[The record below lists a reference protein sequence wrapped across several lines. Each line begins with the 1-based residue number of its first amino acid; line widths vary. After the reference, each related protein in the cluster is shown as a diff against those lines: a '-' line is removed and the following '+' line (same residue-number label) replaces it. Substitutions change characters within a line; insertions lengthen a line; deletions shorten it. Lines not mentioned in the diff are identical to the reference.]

1 MATEVQREET
11 PVMGVRTTDDLAAIR
26 SAWERLEEIVPLRGR
41 KFFGAVDKSASDYFA
56 CVEVHD
62 DEDPAELGLEPGT
75 LPGGR
80 YLRERLRSEPP
91 ELYDRIAPAFQ
102 ALAATTQRDES
113 RPEIEFYRRHDE
125 VDVLFPVA

>member
-41 KFFGAVDKSASDYFA
+41 KFFGAVDKSDSEYFA
-56 CVEVHD
+56 CVQMHN
-62 DEDPAELGLEPGT
+62 DEKPAQLGLEQGT

-80 YLRERLRSEPP
+80 YLRERLRGEPP

-102 ALAATTQRDES
+102 ALAATTRRDES
-113 RPEIEFYRRHDE
+113 RPEIEFYRGRDE
-125 VDVLFPVA
+125 VDVLFPMA